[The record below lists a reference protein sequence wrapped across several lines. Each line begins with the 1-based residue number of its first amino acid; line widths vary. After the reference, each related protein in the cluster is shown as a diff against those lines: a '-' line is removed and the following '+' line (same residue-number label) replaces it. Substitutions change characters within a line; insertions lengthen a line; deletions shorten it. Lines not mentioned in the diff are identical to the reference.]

1 MLIKPFRLHLF
12 FAIAFLA
19 CAVHPALSGKEEGE
33 VIHLMNGKDLS
44 PFYIFLKDFG
54 RDKNPDDVFSIQ
66 DGILHISGQHWG
78 YLNTIEEFENYRLIA
93 EFKWGGKTW
102 GEREKAARDSGI
114 LVHSTGEDGAY
125 GGTWM
130 YGIEIQIIEGGT
142 GDLLVVADKSDK
154 FSITC
159 EAAPEMQGSCHVFQ
173 AGGEEVTLNI
183 GRMNW
188 WGRDPGW
195 EDVID
200 FRGAKDV
207 EKPVGEWNRL
217 DIRVEGD
224 TIEVKLNGELVNRAT
239 EVKPSKGRIQ
249 IQSEGAEILFRKID
263 LIPLK

>member
-1 MLIKPFRLHLF
+1 MMTRIAKLPIALV
-12 FAIAFLA
+12 IAFLA
-19 CAVHPALSGKEEGE
+19 CGAHPALSEKKEGE

-44 PFYIFLKDFG
+44 PFYTYLKDFG
-54 RDKNPDDVFSIQ
+54 RDKIPDEVFSIQ

-78 YLNTIEEFENYRLIA
+78 YLNTHEEFENYRLLA

-154 FSITC
+154 FSITS

-173 AGGEEVTLNI
+173 EGGEEVTLNI
-183 GRMNW
+183 GRLNW
-188 WGRDPGW
+188 RHRDPGW

-200 FRGAKDV
+200 FRGEKDI
-207 EKPVGEWNRL
+207 EKPVGEWNSL

-239 EVKPSKGRIQ
+239 QVRPSKGRIQ

-263 LIPLK
+263 LIPLD